1 MSLSDL
7 RNRLGDETLVAVRAA
22 AGRWPRGLL
31 GFEPLPDAWCALL
44 ERADGRCQFV
54 PSGEAPRAADDDA
67 LVLVRTRRITVPL
80 RHATSSR
87 DGHDVEAA
95 SQIMLQWV
103 PREADLL
110 ALGRYL
116 ASQPE
121 LTLAALA
128 AAAAAGG
135 GRSAL
140 AAHIAQHDAATL
152 VDSDTRAAFV
162 ERLRSDLSRFLFETG
177 AQLESVATLELSSP
191 SLEQMRRRE
200 VDARQRVA
208 RIAAQD
214 QVEAAA
220 RQSAAERLA
229 GLSELFGKLKSA
241 VGADAARWADG
252 LSMLAPPERGRLLE
266 NLWRLAPH
274 ARRTD
279 SIVAVS
285 GQTCLWLSPTF
296 REQRRAALPDTFG
309 GLRSVSFDEQ
319 RGELLIGAAR
329 GAWVVRA
336 SDGEVVRGLPGPD
349 SGPLRT
355 GFNSLVRVGGA
366 YFGTHSQIGLVQW
379 TDAPVE
385 ARVLFPVL
393 DGAPQAVRSV
403 VAGPGGAVFFSA
415 DDAVQRF
422 DPALDEVTVHTSA
435 AETIAALRTH
445 EFTLLA
451 STAQGRLLRQ
461 DLRQPEDWWAPLRA
475 SHPIEAFAVREL
487 GGVLEIVAPAGSA
500 GVVSIFDEQNLTLR
514 RLDSAAPIVRAW
526 ASDDLIL
533 GLTHLRDKLLIA
545 PSTVDAPAAE
555 LAVARMLGGPV
566 QDAALVTV
574 PA

>member
-7 RNRLGDETLVAVRAA
+7 RNRLGDEALVAVRAG

-31 GFEPLPDAWCALL
+31 GSEPLPDAWCALL

-54 PSGEAPRAADDDA
+54 PSGETPRAADADT

-80 RHATSSR
+80 RHATTSR
-87 DGHDVEAA
+87 DGHEIEAA
-95 SQIMLQWV
+95 AQIMLQWA

-135 GRSAL
+135 GRAAL
-140 AAHIAQHDAATL
+140 AAHVSQHDAGTL
-152 VDSDTRAAFV
+152 VDGDTRAAFA

-191 SLEQMRRRE
+191 SLAAMRRRDS
-200 VDARQRVA
+200 DAKLRVA

-220 RQSAAERLA
+220 RHSAAERLA

-252 LSMLAPPERGRLLE
+252 LTMLAPPERGRLLE

-274 ARRTD
+274 ARRTE

-285 GQTCLWLSPTF
+285 GQTCLWLSPAL
-296 REQRRAALPDTFG
+296 REQRRTTLPDTFG
-309 GLRSVSFDEQ
+309 GLRSLALDEQ

-336 SDGEVVRGLPGPD
+336 SDGEVVRGLRGPE

-355 GFNSLVRVGGA
+355 GFNSLLRVA
-366 YFGTHSQIGLVQW
+366 DSYFGTHSQIGLVQW
-379 TDAPVE
+379 TGAAE

-403 VAGPGGAVFFSA
+403 VPGPGGAVFFSA
-415 DDAVQRF
+415 DDAVQRY
-422 DPALDEVTVHTSA
+422 DPALDEVSVHTSA
-435 AETIAALRTH
+435 GETIAALRAH

-461 DLRQPEDWWAPLRA
+461 DVRQPEDWWAPFRA

-500 GVVSIFDEQNLTLR
+500 GLVSIFDEQNLTLR
-514 RLDSAAPIVRAW
+514 RLDSASPIVRAW

-545 PSTVDAPAAE
+545 PAGADTPAAE

-566 QDAALVTV
+566 QDSVLVTA